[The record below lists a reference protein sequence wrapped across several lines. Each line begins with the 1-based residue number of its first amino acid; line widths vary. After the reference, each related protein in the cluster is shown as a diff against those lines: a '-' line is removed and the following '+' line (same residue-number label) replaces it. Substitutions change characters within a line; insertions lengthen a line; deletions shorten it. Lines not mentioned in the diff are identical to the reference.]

1 MIIFFVVHNKMSDD
15 EYKPFVYEGVKYLLT
30 EDNEVVTKDYDYMG
44 DLQENGRVEWID
56 EEAKK
61 KHEKFKSQL
70 KPKPP
75 SKPRESV
82 PGQSFESFKVG
93 EGIRFRLKDNPRMIF
108 GTIQTLFKKSEK
120 MKIKVK
126 NDSKQYEFKDL
137 IKPEKATKTDV
148 NKYESATFLEKG
160 DKVIFKPPWIKSL
173 VPGEITG
180 RTAEGKWKIS
190 SPTGQFTIANDNLL
204 AQVKKGQGRRITER
218 QYELAV
224 KALKNKQEDAQK
236 QAAAPEEATPS
247 LPEEGTPPPNK
258 KKQEDDTEDED
269 DEDYTEEE
277 ANEIMR
283 QMMKMA
289 FLYKEARLRKQMKKN
304 ISNLK
309 GIKNQTESV
318 KKEIAKREKNL
329 KKILSTDK
337 EFEKELR
344 EYKDD
349 VDNNRQPYDVKQMV
363 DWSNSMGYK
372 KLRELADKNFPVE

>member
-1 MIIFFVVHNKMSDD
+1 MSDD

-236 QAAAPEEATPS
+236 QAAAAPEEATPS

>member
-1 MIIFFVVHNKMSDD
+1 MSDD

-30 EDNEVVTKDYDYMG
+30 EDNEVVTTKDYDYLG

-82 PGQSFESFKVG
+82 PGQPFESFKVG
-93 EGIRFRLKDNPRMIF
+93 EGIRFRLKDNPKLIF
-108 GTIQTLFKKSEK
+108 GTIQTLFLKSKK

-148 NKYESATFLEKG
+148 NKYESLTFLEKG

-173 VPGEITG
+173 IPGEITG

-204 AQVKKGQGRRITER
+204 AQVKKGQGRRITDR

-224 KALKNKQEDAQK
+224 KALKNKQEAAQK
-236 QAAAPEEATPS
+236 KAMKDALGPEEATPS
-247 LPEEGTPPPNK
+247 LPEEATPPPK
-258 KKQEDDTEDED
+258 KKGT
-269 DEDYTEEE
+269 
-277 ANEIMR
+277 
-283 QMMKMA
+283 K
-289 FLYKEARLRKQMKKN
+289 
-304 ISNLK
+304 
-309 GIKNQTESV
+309 
-318 KKEIAKREKNL
+318 KKE
-329 KKILSTDK
+329 
-337 EFEKELR
+337 
-344 EYKDD
+344 
-349 VDNNRQPYDVKQMV
+349 
-363 DWSNSMGYK
+363 
-372 KLRELADKNFPVE
+372 VEV

>member
-1 MIIFFVVHNKMSDD
+1 MSDD